1 MNIEKDLLNSNCDIY
16 LKDLINNQ
24 FGSGNSSDDG
34 NELTMSHSNS
44 VLSSVRN
51 KTPLLSKRKDKNLSN
66 VIYK

>member
-24 FGSGNSSDDG
+24 FGSGNSSDDS

-51 KTPLLSKRKDKNLSN
+51 KTPLLSN

>member
-44 VLSSVRN
+44 VLSSARN